1 MEAVY
6 GILGGADRAE
16 LRAIGARLE
25 HRGPESAEWSPAEGV
40 WFGVRGS
47 VAVVGRQREGAVVF
61 VGSIDNRREL
71 ARGLGRASADGG
83 ARARRDLGGESS
95 GRPTARRGS
104 LASRASLPSRCGTR
118 EIAVWSSLETGW
130 DMLRSTSRSTASG

>member
-6 GILGGADRAE
+6 GILGGADRGE

-25 HRGPESAEWSPAEGV
+25 HRGAESAEWSPAEGV

-61 VGSIDNRREL
+61 DGSIDNRREL
-71 ARGLGRASADGG
+71 ARVLGRASGTGEPARDGVLGGRALGG
-83 ARARRDLGGESS
+83 AR
-95 GRPTARRGS
+95 
-104 LASRASLPSRCGTR
+104 
-118 EIAVWSSLETGW
+118 
-130 DMLRSTSRSTASG
+130 